1 MCGKQGLWTEYAHLL
16 VEGSDGGSVLELLDV
31 ILGLGS
37 ATLALSSDLDLALV
51 GSRGQDHLE
60 DLGTDDARELQEWE
74 GWARFDDNGLETV
87 LKHERADKLELLR
100 SNELDV
106 LTKTGAL
113 GQSLR
118 VVSHNCYSMNL
129 SSFTLPWMVSFS

>member
-1 MCGKQGLWTEYAHLL
+1 
-16 VEGSDGGSVLELLDV
+16 
-31 ILGLGS
+31 
-37 ATLALSSDLDLALV
+37 
-51 GSRGQDHLE
+51 
-60 DLGTDDARELQEWE
+60 
-74 GWARFDDNGLETV
+74 
-87 LKHERADKLELLR
+87 LLR